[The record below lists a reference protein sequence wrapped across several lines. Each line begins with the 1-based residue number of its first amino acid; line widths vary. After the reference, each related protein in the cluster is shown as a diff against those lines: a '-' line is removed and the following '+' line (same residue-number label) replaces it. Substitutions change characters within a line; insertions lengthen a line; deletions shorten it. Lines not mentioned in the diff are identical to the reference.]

1 MRAPG
6 SSSSSPVAFLSA
18 RPPGHYLPLA
28 LWLWLQGVAAALAQ
42 NVDGDAIDSL
52 DLSGQAGA
60 AAQIVDIVPGG
71 EDQTGDMGAG
81 CSGYIYAASPDLE
94 LTIDRD
100 FRPLGIFVDADVDTT
115 LVIND
120 PDGNWHCNDD
130 ADDLANSN
138 PGLSFSKP
146 KAGIYDIWVGTYN
159 SGESGN
165 GKLVVTQQNGSQWA
179 SIDTGLQRGANAAA
193 GGNSVAAAGSVD
205 FGDNLSNWS
214 NDGECDDPRFS
225 GDGAAD
231 TLIDADRYHDAS
243 DCRSLFEQGRVSLV
257 DGAVDGSSDETA
269 MLQRGSLDSSDD
281 ELDGFGYVDTYTF
294 EGEAGAT
301 AVIDLQSADFDTY
314 LVIEGPD
321 GEQFNNDDYEGS
333 YSRSLL
339 SLELSDSGTYTVQ
352 VTSFDSDATGSY
364 TLEMLDAVPAGGG
377 EDQVQN
383 GTLASGDSTYEDG
396 EYVDTYTFEGSPGQT
411 VTIALDSSAFDTY
424 LVLETPAGET
434 EANDDAGDS
443 TTHSQL
449 VTQLSDVGTY
459 SVHVTS
465 YGAAETGEYQLRIS
479 YGIAASSGNNY
490 TNRDSVPIDF
500 GDSQQGNL
508 ETSDLRSDDGH
519 YQDYYAFTG
528 EVGDT
533 VQVDL
538 RSGAFDTYLSVV
550 TPSGQSID
558 NDDFDGSTDRS
569 VVEFTLQEGGRYRVI
584 ASTYSGDAVGNYA
597 LALNRGSS
605 GSVAPPVRNSSGGN
619 IYGLFAGMADY
630 PGDDH
635 DLELTDQDALR
646 ARDALIN
653 GAGMDTDN
661 AYTLIDS
668 EATNAN
674 FRAALATIGSQA
686 DADDTVV
693 IFYSGHGSFYDRA
706 DGPNNTDPDG
716 RDESIELYDGP
727 LLDDELAALLDEVH
741 AGTILLVFDSC
752 FSGGFAKDVVSAPG
766 RMGLF
771 SSEEDVTSQV
781 AFKFQAG
788 GYLAAFFD
796 EAIRGNYA
804 DQDMNNEVTALEL
817 SQYLHDRY
825 RADVKSFGSE
835 YVQTSGPQ
843 SSYQHLVV
851 DRGGVGAYDVL
862 FHH

>member
-1 MRAPG
+1 MRVPV
-6 SSSSSPVAFLSA
+6 SFSRSPRTCMPAG
-18 RPPGHYLPLA
+18 PMGTLA
-28 LWLWLQGVAAALAQ
+28 LWLSLQSAAALAQ
-42 NVDGDAIDSL
+42 DVDGEAINAL

-60 AAQIVDIVPGG
+60 AAQIVDIIPGG
-71 EDQTGDMGAG
+71 EDQTADMGEG
-81 CSGYIYAASPDLE
+81 CSGYIYAAGPDLE

-115 LVIND
+115 LVVND

-146 KAGIYDIWVGTYN
+146 KAGIYDIWVGTFN
-159 SGESGN
+159 SGEAGS
-165 GKLVVTQQNGSQWA
+165 GKLVVTQQRANEWATIDSGLQRNSNAGSAVAATGDIDFGDDLSQWA
-179 SIDTGLQRGANAAA
+179 N
-193 GGNSVAAAGSVD
+193 
-205 FGDNLSNWS
+205 DN
-214 NDGECDDPRFS
+214 ECDDPRFS
-225 GDGAAD
+225 GEAAAD
-231 TLIDADRYHDAS
+231 TLVDSDRYHDAT
-243 DCRSLFEQGRVSLV
+243 DCRTLFE
-257 DGAVDGSSDETA
+257 AGSVQLADAGNANGDADTA
-269 MLQRGSLDSSDD
+269 MVQRGELDSSDE

-294 EGEAGAT
+294 EGEAGQT

-314 LVIEGPD
+314 LVIETPD
-321 GEQFNNDDYEGS
+321 GEQFSNDDYEGS

-339 SLELSDSGTYTVQ
+339 SLELGDSGTYTVQ
-352 VTSFDSDATGSY
+352 VTSYGTDATGTY
-364 TLEMLDAVPAGGG
+364 TLEMLDAAPAGGD
-377 EDQVQN
+377 DQVQS
-383 GTLASGDSTYEDG
+383 GTLAAGDSTYEDG
-396 EYVDTYTFEGSPGQT
+396 EYFDTYTFMGSPGQT
-411 VTIALDSSAFDTY
+411 VTIDLESSDFDAY
-424 LVLETPAGET
+424 LVMETPSGET
-434 EANDDAGDS
+434 DANDDADGS
-443 TTHSQL
+443 ATHSQL

-459 SVHVTS
+459 TVHATS
-465 YGAAETGEYQLRIS
+465 YGAAETGAYELRIS
-479 YGIAASSGNNY
+479 YGSAAASGNNY

-508 ETSDLRSDDGH
+508 ETTDLRSDDGH

-558 NDDFDGSTDRS
+558 NDDFDGRTDRS
-569 VVEFTLQEGGRYRVI
+569 VVEFTLQEAGRYRVI

-605 GSVAPPVRNSSGGN
+605 STAASPVRNSSGGN
-619 IYGLFAGMADY
+619 IYGIFAGMADY
-630 PGDDH
+630 PGDDS

-653 GAGMDTDN
+653 GAGMDANN
-661 AYTLIDS
+661 AWTLIDG

-674 FRAALATIGSQA
+674 FRSALASIGSQA

-727 LLDDELAALLDEVH
+727 LLDDELATLLDDVH

-804 DQDMNNEVTALEL
+804 DQDMNNEVTAIEL

-851 DRGGVGAYDVL
+851 DRGGVGAYNVL
-862 FHH
+862 FQH